1 MLQQEEHDVY
11 APYSLSAQ
19 QESFQESSIVEGI
32 VDTSPMAQV
41 HGAQDIAQTPQTPQ
55 PSWEPQGWLPP
66 QPKRP
71 ERSRFGAILLLT
83 LMLALI
89 FGVGLFAGWE
99 FTTSKAS
106 TAAKTVSTALTS
118 SYTASSVETQQEL
131 AIAKIEPAVVEL
143 QVTTAQGQQIG
154 SGVILD
160 AQGDIV
166 TNAHVVSNAQTI
178 TAVLS
183 NGNTEAAQLIGTATA
198 NDLAVVRI
206 APFAHMTVAQLGN
219 SSQLIVGQE
228 VLAVGNPLGITE
240 TATRGIVSALNR
252 SVTEST
258 GTTLSHTIQT
268 DAAVNPGNSGG
279 ALVNMQGELIG
290 IPTLTAINTEYNTT
304 ANGLSFAIPATIV
317 ATAMQQILQHAT
329 T

>member
-1 MLQQEEHDVY
+1 MLQQEEQDVY

-19 QESFQESSIVEGI
+19 QESFQESSIQESSIVEGM

-41 HGAQDIAQTPQTPQ
+41 HGAQAIPQTPQTPQ
-55 PSWEPQGWLPP
+55 PSWEQQGWLPP
-66 QPKRP
+66 RPKR
-71 ERSRFGAILLLT
+71 SRPGAILLLT

-99 FTTSKAS
+99 FTTGKAS
-106 TAAKTVSTALTS
+106 TAAKTVSTT

-183 NGNTEAAQLIGTATA
+183 NGNTETAQLIGTSTA

-206 APFAHMTVAQLGN
+206 VPFAHMTVAQLGN

-240 TATRGIVSALNR
+240 TATSGIVSALNR

-258 GTTLSHTIQT
+258 GVTLSHTIQT

-317 ATAMQQILQHAT
+317 ATTMQQILQHAT

>member
-1 MLQQEEHDVY
+1 MLQQEEHEVYEPYVYSTQDVVSELKNVDE
-11 APYSLSAQ
+11 SL
-19 QESFQESSIVEGI
+19 
-32 VDTSPMAQV
+32 MAQASE
-41 HGAQDIAQTPQTPQ
+41 AQSVAKPTENT
-55 PSWEPQGWLPP
+55 WEPEALPP
-66 QPKRP
+66 LPPLSSRPWKR
-71 ERSRFGAILLLT
+71 SGCGGAITLLT
-83 LMLALI
+83 LLLLLI
-89 FGVGLFAGWE
+89 FGIGLFSGWE
-99 FTTSKAS
+99 FTANRSSATAKVGTTTVTTYQAS
-106 TAAKTVSTALTS
+106 AVK
-118 SYTASSVETQQEL
+118 TQQEL

-160 AQGDIV
+160 TKGDIV
-166 TNAHVVSNAQTI
+166 TNEHVVNNAQTI

-183 NGNTEAAQLIGTATA
+183 NGNTEVAQLIGTVTA
-198 NDLAVVRI
+198 DDLAVVRI

-258 GTTLSHTIQT
+258 GTVIAHAIQT

-290 IPTLTAINTEYNTT
+290 IPTLTAINTEFNTT
-304 ANGLSFAIPATIV
+304 ANGLSFAIPANLV
-317 ATAMQQILQHAT
+317 ETAVQQMLQQAGA
-329 T
+329 